1 MAKVLL
7 FNFTDEGRRKKM
19 KAALFRMAIPSQE
32 VPLERQGETIG
43 AILGLMGFPE
53 EEKTEEVPFQEE
65 MIVMHELAPRQF
77 NGFLDGLKQN
87 GTRVALKAVVT
98 EHNVN
103 WSAAQLYRELV
114 QEHAALAQGTGAP
127 VHRQE

>member
-7 FNFTDEGRRKKM
+7 FNFTDEGRRKKV
-19 KAALFRMAIPSQE
+19 KAALFRNGIPSQE
-32 VPLERQGETIG
+32 VPPERQGETIG
-43 AILGLMGFPE
+43 ALLGLAGFAEGEKGE
-53 EEKTEEVPFQEE
+53 EAPFQEE
-65 MIVMHELAPRQF
+65 MIVMHGLAPRQF

-103 WSAAQLYRELV
+103 WSAARLYRELAE
-114 QEHAALAQGTGAP
+114 EHAAMTQGTGAP
-127 VHRQE
+127 AHRQE